1 MKWSNCIQFTTG
13 WKILSLSV
21 SICLLYA
28 HTLTLQTHTLKG
40 SGHCQAPLFPCHL
53 KSFHK
58 LMNNDKKIIPSRTHL

>member
-13 WKILSLSV
+13 WKIVSLSI

-28 HTLTLQTHTLKG
+28 HTLCRHTHGKDL
-40 SGHCQAPLFPCHL
+40 GHCQAPIFPCHL

-58 LMNNDKKIIPSRTHL
+58 LMNNDKKLFPSRTHL